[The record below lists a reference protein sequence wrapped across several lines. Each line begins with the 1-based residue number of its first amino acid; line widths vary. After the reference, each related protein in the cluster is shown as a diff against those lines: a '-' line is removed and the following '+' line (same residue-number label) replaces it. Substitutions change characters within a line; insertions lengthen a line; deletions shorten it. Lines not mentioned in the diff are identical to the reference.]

1 MRNSIIK
8 SFATGIAVCAATIAG
23 IVFAA
28 RAAAV
33 PVDDIDMSEEAIAYA
48 TQYNQY
54 ICGALLAN
62 PTNSGVVRVL
72 EMIYND
78 GWTNY
83 ESGAILGYAV
93 MSECPSEWDVLERF
107 VSTPLPAEVA

>member
-23 IVFAA
+23 IVFAT
-28 RAAAV
+28 RAEAA

-48 TQYNQY
+48 DQFNQY
-54 ICGALLAN
+54 ICGALIAN
-62 PTNSGVVRVL
+62 PTNGGVIRVL

-93 MSECPSEWDVLERF
+93 MVECPSEWDVLEQF
-107 VSTPLPAEVA
+107 AYSTMEVS